1 MKFLKGDLTT
11 SQDLS
16 EAALS
21 YTTSYSKAFKLDMIL
36 IKFSVN
42 VTEDITITLDS
53 ANGAS
58 YDVVLKTKGLSA
70 ESSFVYKPEGDA
82 NFAKGDQIK
91 VQCTNANGTGIAYAV
106 IKSREVS

>member
-53 ANGAS
+53 ANGAA
-58 YDVVLKTKGLSA
+58 YDVVLRTKGLSS

-82 NFAKGDQIK
+82 NFVKGDQIK
-91 VQCTNANGTGIAYAV
+91 IQCTNANGTGTASLSV
-106 IKSREVS
+106 KSKEVS

>member
-1 MKFLKGDLTT
+1 MKFLKGDLTD

-16 EAALS
+16 EDELS
-21 YTTSYSKAFKLDMIL
+21 FTTTYSKAFRLNLIL
-36 IKFSVN
+36 IKFSVA

-53 ANGAS
+53 AQGAS
-58 YDVVLKTKGLSA
+58 YDVVLRAKSLSS

-91 VQCTNANGTGIAYAV
+91 VECTNANGVGKAYAT
-106 IKSREVS
+106 IKSQEIG

>member
-1 MKFLKGDLTT
+1 MKFLKDDLKV

-16 EAALS
+16 AAALS
-21 YTTSYSKAFKLDMIL
+21 YTTTYSKAFKLDMIL

-53 ANGAS
+53 ANGSA
-58 YDVVLKTKGLSA
+58 YDVVLRTKGLSS

-82 NFAKGDQIK
+82 NFVKGDQIK
-91 VQCTNANGTGIAYAV
+91 VQCTNANATGIAYMV
-106 IKSREVS
+106 LKSKEVS